1 LSPLRSGSAELRIA
15 LLQMAASGD
24 PTVKGERFCRDAQ
37 EGGADIALFPEMW
50 NIGYDLPEC
59 DAGRAELPG
68 RAVSTDAPFVQHFV
82 SLARELEMAIGVTYL
97 EAWEPAPRNTFSLID
112 RHGEIRLTYAKVH
125 TCDFEQEAALTPGD
139 GFRVASLDT
148 AAGPVE
154 IGAMICFDREFPES
168 ARMLMLLGAEV
179 VLVPNS
185 CPMDDIRWTLLKA
198 RAFEN
203 MFVVALANYTD
214 DADANGGSAA
224 FHPMA
229 WDGPDGPPVDTTIV
243 RAGTEEGVIFAD
255 VDLEALR
262 AWRARETQG
271 DAYRKPR
278 AYGAL
283 TADGVRDPFRRPDA
297 RR

>member
-1 LSPLRSGSAELRIA
+1 
-15 LLQMAASGD
+15 
-24 PTVKGERFCRDAQ
+24 
-37 EGGADIALFPEMW
+37 
-50 NIGYDLPEC
+50 
-59 DAGRAELPG
+59 
-68 RAVSTDAPFVQHFV
+68 VQHFV
-82 SLARELEMAIGVTYL
+82 SLARELEMAIGLTYL

-112 RHGEIRLTYAKVH
+112 RNGETRLSYAKVH
-125 TCDFEQEAALTPGD
+125 TCDFDQEAALTPGD
-139 GFRVASLDT
+139 GFRVARLDT

-179 VLVPNS
+179 VLVPNA
-185 CPMDDIRWTLLKA
+185 CPMDDIRRTLLKA

-214 DADANGGSAA
+214 DPDANGGSAA

-229 WDGPDGPPVDTTIV
+229 WEGPDGPPRDTTIV
-243 RAGTEEGVIFAD
+243 RAGTEEGVVFAD

-262 AWRARETQG
+262 AWRASETQG
-271 DAYRKPR
+271 NAYRKPR

-283 TADGVRDPFRRPDA
+283 TADDVRDPFYRPDA